1 MSGHKDQRGNPIT
14 LDKLIEEVCEAVLTN
29 IMALEAEG
37 VSRERMKIIVGEDG
51 GTVLV
56 GEFLFQTP
64 IEKKLSKADGLRL
77 FDAFKGLLK
86 KYDEGSLDEGCIKEI
101 REKHNF
107 PHKREVIRKQRGH
120 MN

>member
-1 MSGHKDQRGNPIT
+1 MSNHKDQRGNPIT
-14 LDKLIEEVCEAVLTN
+14 VDKLIEEVCEAVLAN
-29 IMALEAEG
+29 VMALEVNG

-77 FDAFKGLLK
+77 FEAFRELLK
-86 KYDEGSLDEGCIKEI
+86 KYDEGNIDKGRIMEI
-101 REKHNF
+101 QEKNNF
-107 PHKREVIRKQRGH
+107 THKREVIRKKRDH
-120 MN
+120 LN